1 MKFTLS
7 WLKDHLDTNKDLDTI
22 VDTLT
27 NIGLEIENVEDKSKT
42 FNDFTVAEVLKA
54 EQHPDA
60 DRLKVCTVK
69 TIDGTFQVVCGA
81 SNARQGMKGIFA
93 PENSFIPG
101 TGLKLK
107 KSKIRGVE
115 SCGMLVSEREMGI
128 SDEHDGIIEIDAKFT
143 LGEKFIEVF
152 NLDDPVIEINI
163 TPNRGDCL
171 SIRGVARDL
180 AAAGLGKLKENKLI
194 KNIAGTFDSPIKWE
208 KDFKGDDEYIC
219 PGVAG
224 RYFKNVTNKESPSWL
239 QQRLKAIGLRPIS
252 ALVDITNYIT
262 YDLGRPLHIYDADK
276 IKGNLKMRYAKQN
289 ETCLT
294 LDEENRV
301 CKSDMVVISDDQQL
315 HGIGGVMGGLDSGCN
330 LDTKN
335 VFLEVALFDPIS
347 VIKTGRYL
355 KLQSDARYRFE
366 RGIVATSI
374 EWGVQAATKMILGLC
389 GGEVSKTVQ
398 TNILDNKK
406 TKIDFNTAKIMS
418 FGGVEISNEKQKS
431 ILESLGFSILEK
443 NNFFNITVPSFR
455 PDIEGEADI
464 VEEILRIYGFDQIPL
479 TNISDNNNKKN
490 VLSSELK
497 SFYKIKRTIA
507 NQGYLEAVTWSF
519 MDEKVAKL
527 ISSNVIKIKNPI
539 SSDLNA
545 MRPSNIPNLLQAV
558 NLNKSKMITNG
569 KIFEVGPIFDET
581 LEDKQVNVATAIGY
595 GNVLINNW
603 NSREKDIDVFDIKS
617 DLMQILKSLNVPTDN
632 LIYETINNKVFHP
645 GISSSLRIGKN
656 IIANFGE
663 LNPILLKSIGI
674 PNSVTAFEIF
684 IDTLAQFQSKKISTL
699 SAFVNNPFQMVERD
713 FAFLFPKSV
722 KANEII
728 NKIKKIDKKII
739 NKVSIFDVYDGE
751 KIENHKK
758 SIAIRVL
765 LQPIEKTFSDE
776 EIESISN
783 QIINTIITSFNA
795 TLRK

>member
-1 MKFTLS
+1 MKFTFS
-7 WLKDHLDTNKDLDTI
+7 WLKDHLDTNKDLDII

-81 SNARQGMKGIFA
+81 PNARQGMKGIFA

-101 TGLKLK
+101 TELKLK

-128 SDEHDGIIEIDAKFT
+128 SDEHDGIIEVDAKYT

-152 NLDDPVIEINI
+152 NLNDPVIEINI

-171 SIRGVARDL
+171 SIRGIARDL

-194 KNIAGTFDSPIKWE
+194 KNIEGTFDSPVQWE
-208 KDFKGDDEYIC
+208 KDFKGNEEYIC

-224 RYFKNVTNKESPSWL
+224 RYFKNVTNKESPAWI

-262 YDLGRPLHIYDADK
+262 YDLGRPLHVYDADK
-276 IKGNLKMRYAKQN
+276 IKGNLKMRYAKEN
-289 ETCLT
+289 ESCLT
-294 LDEENRV
+294 LDEENRE
-301 CKSDMVVISDDQQL
+301 CKSDMIVISDDHQL

-347 VIKTGRYL
+347 VTKTGRQF

-366 RGIVATSI
+366 RGIDPTSI
-374 EWGVQAATKMILGLC
+374 EWGVQAATKMILDLC
-389 GGEVSKTVQ
+389 GGQVSKTVQ
-398 TNILDNKK
+398 TNVLESKQN
-406 TKIDFNTAKIMS
+406 TIDFNTDKIKS
-418 FGGVEISNEKQKS
+418 LGGVEISNEKKKN

-443 NNFFNITVPSFR
+443 GNIFNITVPSFI
-455 PDIEGEADI
+455 PDIEGESDI
-464 VEEILRIYGFDQIPL
+464 VEEILRIYGYDLIPL
-479 TNISDNNNKKN
+479 TNITDHNNNKN

-497 SFYKIKRTIA
+497 SFYKIKRIIA
-507 NQGYLEAVTWSF
+507 NKGYLEAVTWSF

-527 ISSNVIKIKNPI
+527 VSSNVIEIKNPI
-539 SSDLNA
+539 SSDLNVL
-545 MRPSNIPNLLQAV
+545 RPSNIPNLLHAV
-558 NLNKSKMITNG
+558 NINKSKMITSG
-569 KIFEVGPIFDET
+569 KIFEVGPIFDDT

-595 GNVLINNW
+595 GNVVGNNW
-603 NSREKDIDVFDIKS
+603 NSNDRDIDVFDIKS
-617 DLMQILKSLNVPTDN
+617 DLMQILKSLNAPIDN
-632 LIYETINNKVFHP
+632 LNYEIINNKVFHP
-645 GISSSLRIGKN
+645 GKSSSLSIGKN

-663 LNPILLKSIGI
+663 LNPVLLKSLDI
-674 PNSVTAFEIF
+674 PNSVVGFEIF
-684 IDTLAQFQSKKISTL
+684 TDTLAQFQSKKTSTI
-699 SAFVNNPFQMVERD
+699 SAFDNNPFQMVERD

-722 KANEII
+722 KANEMI

-739 NKVSIFDVYDGE
+739 KKVSIFDVYEDE
-751 KIENHKK
+751 KTKNDSK

-765 LQPIEKTFSDE
+765 LQPVEKTFSDE

-783 QIINTIITSFNA
+783 QIIDTIITSFKA
-795 TLRK
+795 SLRK